1 MTAAGRPAR
10 LSEALPLV
18 SLGPALETFELLL
31 LGKITLLRR
40 QCSRRSDAFVRFV
53 RELLRL
59 SALRGVKLHLKLNR
73 WPEANATLCVS
84 GQILREYL
92 TVATRPADRNGLG
105 LKPAEA
111 AANVRAIQDRTTLLA
126 EDARVTERL
135 LRLCDDVQFAGRQV
149 HDANVVATMLVHGVG
164 TVVTM
169 NAGDFERF
177 GGYISVLSL

>member
-1 MTAAGRPAR
+1 MLDTNVFLAATDESRAEHSG
-10 LSEALPLV
+10 AL
-18 SLGPALETFELLL
+18 AL
-31 LGKITLLRR
+31 
-40 QCSRRSDAFVRFV
+40 
-53 RELLRL
+53 
-59 SALRGVKLHLKLNR
+59 LNR
-73 WPEANATLCVS
+73 WPDANATLCVS

-111 AANVRAIQDRTTLLA
+111 AANVRAIQDRTALLA